1 MCKLMVGKLLS
12 LTFRLSV
19 IFLNV
24 EDTMWDAL
32 VSVIINRI

>member
-1 MCKLMVGKLLS
+1 MVGKLLS

-24 EDTMWDAL
+24 EDTM
-32 VSVIINRI
+32 

>member
-1 MCKLMVGKLLS
+1 MCKLMVGKLLN
-12 LTFRLSV
+12 LTLRLSV

-24 EDTMWDAL
+24 EDTMWDTL

>member
-1 MCKLMVGKLLS
+1 MCKLMVGKLLN

-24 EDTMWDAL
+24 EDTMWDTL